1 MLHFGYHFMR
11 DHEYIL
17 EKLPFLRLIALL
29 PSYTILSVKK
39 NSLKNL
45 LSEQIDL
52 MEDKKKKKNGF
63 N

>member
-1 MLHFGYHFMR
+1 MLHFGYHFMH
-11 DHEYIL
+11 DYKYIL

-52 MEDKKKKKNGF
+52 MEDKKKK
-63 N
+63 